1 MSMEEGQN
9 MMMDMTTMSTAM
21 TVGMG
26 LYCIIILIFAL
37 LGIAASIKYLR
48 S

>member
-1 MSMEEGQN
+1 
-9 MMMDMTTMSTAM
+9 MMMDMTTMPIGM
-21 TVGMG
+21 MVGMG
-26 LYCIIILIFAL
+26 LVWLLVIVFLL

>member
-1 MSMEEGQN
+1 
-9 MMMDMTTMSTAM
+9 MMMDMTAAGA
-21 TVGMG
+21 GMLLVAG
-26 LYCIIILIFAL
+26 IYHLAIFVFAV